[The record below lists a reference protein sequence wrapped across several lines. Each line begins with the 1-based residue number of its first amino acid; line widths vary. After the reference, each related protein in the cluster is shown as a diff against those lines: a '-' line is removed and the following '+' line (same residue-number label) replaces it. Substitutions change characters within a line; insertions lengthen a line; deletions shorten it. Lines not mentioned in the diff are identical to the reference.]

1 MINLMILHGD
11 MLLVRQLAVTC
22 YSNQLKNV
30 VWYLKMGKSYQYQ
43 LSLGKSMIYQQIPS
57 GNLT

>member
-11 MLLVRQLAVTC
+11 MLLVRQLAG
-22 YSNQLKNV
+22 NMLIQLKNV

-43 LSLGKSMIYQQIPS
+43 LSQLS
-57 GNLT
+57 

>member
-1 MINLMILHGD
+1 
-11 MLLVRQLAVTC
+11 
-22 YSNQLKNV
+22 
-30 VWYLKMGKSYQYQ
+30 MGKSYQYQ